1 MDVTNAMNEP
11 TNTHVDHPVDVGD
24 VDPRVE
30 RTRRAVLDAG
40 IQLLFERGPDG
51 VTPAA
56 VANAARIS
64 RTTLYKYWPTRAD
77 LLFDVLEA
85 VEPHPEIELRGNIR
99 DDLLGMLGT
108 YCSGMNDPEARKVFS
123 SVLERAQWD
132 ADTREVQLKM
142 EEYALGHLTRI
153 FDAAIERG
161 QLPAG
166 LEPKQEAGHLMGPML
181 FATLVT
187 RDDVTAADVERIV
200 DRWLANVTG

>member
-1 MDVTNAMNEP
+1 MTAWRTTQE
-11 TNTHVDHPVDVGD
+11 VGD
-24 VDPRVE
+24 DLDPRVE

-56 VANAARIS
+56 VANAAKIS
-64 RTTLYKYWPTRAD
+64 RTTLYKYWPTRPE

-85 VEPHPEIELRGNIR
+85 VEPHPEIELQGDVRT
-99 DDLLGMLGT
+99 DLLTMLGT
-108 YCSGMNDPEARKVFS
+108 YCTGMNDPEARKVFS
-123 SVLERAQWD
+123 SVLARAQWD

-153 FDAAIERG
+153 FDAASERG

-166 LEPKQEAGHLMGPML
+166 LDPRTEAGHLMGPMV
-181 FATLVT
+181 FRTLVT
-187 RDDVTAADVERIV
+187 RDEITDDDVEHIV
-200 DRWLANVTG
+200 DRWLAAFRR